1 MKFKPKTAKIVF
13 LSAVLATVFLLMVQI
28 RGSRAT
34 RATSEGMSTADRLLA
49 IQEIHQLKARYM
61 RCMDTKDWVC
71 WSGVFAPDFHFKAGA
86 LEWHSGKEMVDS
98 THLTGLFDRV
108 KTVSHAYTP
117 EIEILS
123 PTTARGMWSV
133 DFLHYW
139 PAGTGT
145 PQGKEIVAQGQWNH
159 TDGYYHDTYV
169 KIGGRWLIQS
179 EEIQSIRETEG
190 SLGK

>member
-1 MKFKPKTAKIVF
+1 MTIKIEMAKIT
-13 LSAVLATVFLLMVQI
+13 LSSTLVAMGLLLIPQVSSAQ
-28 RGSRAT
+28 A
-34 RATSEGMSTADRLLA
+34 AAQELSTADRVLA
-49 IQEIHQLKARYM
+49 IEEIHQLKARYM

-71 WSGVFAPDFHFKAGA
+71 WEGVFAPNFHFKAGN
-86 LEWHSGKEMVDS
+86 LEWHSGKEMVQS

-123 PTTARGMWSV
+123 PTTAKGTWSV

-139 PAGTGT
+139 PSGTGT
-145 PQGKEIVAQGQWNH
+145 AEGKEIVAQGHWNH

-169 KIGGRWLIQS
+169 KIRGRWFIQS
-179 EEIQSIRETEG
+179 EEIESIRETEG
-190 SLGK
+190 PLGK